1 MKNSKEHIQGLVV
14 KDKDDLKKVRNSILN
29 PNEKKKR
36 KAVETIR
43 NTFSKIGIK

>member
-1 MKNSKEHIQGLVV
+1 MKNSNKCTQGLVV
-14 KDKDDLKKVRNSILN
+14 KDDNDLKKVRNSILK

-36 KAVETIR
+36 KTIETIR

>member
-1 MKNSKEHIQGLVV
+1 MKNSNERTQGLVV
-14 KDKDDLKKVRNSILN
+14 KDDNDLKKVCNSVLK

-36 KAVETIR
+36 KDIETIR